1 MWENEFY
8 KHPAPLALRTDN
20 VDFNDLLFAHS
31 SFYICHLM
39 HDLGRIN
46 DKGKM

>member
-20 VDFNDLLFAHS
+20 IDFNDLLFAHS
-31 SFYICHLM
+31 SVNLSLQRLACVFVFNAAL
-39 HDLGRIN
+39 R
-46 DKGKM
+46 